1 MQTMSFSLDSTINL
15 DQLRA
20 FVLVA
25 RAGSFTAAAASLDL
39 TQPAVSLQ
47 VRQLERRLGVRLLER
62 VGRRVKPTAAGVE
75 LLVHAPR
82 IAGAVD
88 AAVDAVRS
96 HSEGVS
102 GRVHL
107 ATSVTNCLYLLPPV
121 LRRLRDEFPSLA
133 IVVSAGNV
141 DEVMAKVEGNQVD
154 LAVVTLPAPSRSVS
168 LTPLF
173 KGEFVAIRRRGAAAD
188 WPARL
193 TPRVLHPLPQV
204 KFSAGTSTQG
214 IVDAWL
220 RQAGRAREPA
230 MQLDSAEAI
239 KEVVAAGLGYAI
251 LPRMSVTGRGHHPDL
266 EVRQLSPRLY
276 GTQAIAMR
284 GDKPMTRALR
294 KVFDAIVEEAKESK
308 RVV

>member
-1 MQTMSFSLDSTINL
+1 MSFSLDLAINL

-20 FVLVA
+20 FALVA

-47 VRQLERRLGVRLLER
+47 VRQLERHLGVRLLER
-62 VGRRVKPTAAGVE
+62 VGRGVKPTAAGGD
-75 LLVHAPR
+75 LLAQVPR
-82 IAGAVD
+82 LASALEAAVD
-88 AAVDAVRS
+88 AARA

-121 LRRLRDEFPSLA
+121 LRRLREEFPSLA
-133 IVVSAGNV
+133 IVVGAGNV
-141 DEVMAKVEGNQVD
+141 DDVMARLERNLVD
-154 LAVVTLPAPSRSVS
+154 LAVVTLPVSSRPVSV
-168 LTPLF
+168 TPIL
-173 KGEFVAIRRRGAAAD
+173 KGEFVAIRRRGGPG

-193 TPRVLHPLPQV
+193 TPGFLNPLPQV
-204 KFSAGTSTQG
+204 RFSAGTSTQG

-220 RQAGRAREPA
+220 RQAGRVREPD
-230 MQLDSAEAI
+230 MELDSAEAI

-251 LPRMSVTGRGHHPDL
+251 LPRMSVAGRGAHPEL

-294 KVFDAIVEEAKESK
+294 KVFDAIVEEAK
-308 RVV
+308 RHRPA